1 MTTQLKAWTIKQMY
15 TAYLD
20 DMRSAEGFERG
31 LIEGLMMM
39 DIRKL
44 AETIKKERDFT
55 PLEQCILLD
64 LSITV

>member
-1 MTTQLKAWTIKQMY
+1 MTTLKAWSIKQMY
-15 TAYLD
+15 TKYMDELKEA
-20 DMRSAEGFERG
+20 SGFERG

-44 AETIKKERDFT
+44 ATEIKQERNLT
-55 PLEQCILLD
+55 PLEQCILID